1 MYHPELS
8 AFWNDARDFILNC
21 STVLQWNTPHIYLSI
36 LPFTPWQS
44 RVRQTYLPRFP
55 NTVQIAI
62 DEVDPSSDHENDHP
76 LVLSHLS
83 VSPNGKIV
91 VSCFGETFLHARSID
106 LHALSEHQAICHS
119 VGIVKAKFNLDGTS
133 IYLLTSRGVLLNWEL
148 GQTHAN
154 DLYSHSVI
162 DFDVLSS
169 SRAEYVISPCEDGS
183 IRVWS
188 RELDGYHRTLTEPL
202 EMRIGET
209 SLGQV

>member
-8 AFWNDARDFILNC
+8 AFWNDSKDFIVNY
-21 STVLQWNTPHIYLSI
+21 STILHWNTPHVYLSI
-36 LPFTPWQS
+36 LPFTSLQS
-44 RVRQTYLPRFP
+44 RIRQTYLPRFP
-55 NTVQIAI
+55 NTVQITS
-62 DEVDPSSDHENDHP
+62 DEVNPSSDHENDHP
-76 LVLSHLS
+76 IVLSHFT
-83 VSPNGKIV
+83 VSPNGKVV
-91 VSCFGETFLHARSID
+91 VSCFGEKFLQVRDID
-106 LHALSEHQAICHS
+106 LSALSPPD
-119 VGIVKAKFNLDGTS
+119 GIIKAKLNPDGTS
-133 IYLLTSRGVLLNWEL
+133 MYFLTSRGVLLNWEL